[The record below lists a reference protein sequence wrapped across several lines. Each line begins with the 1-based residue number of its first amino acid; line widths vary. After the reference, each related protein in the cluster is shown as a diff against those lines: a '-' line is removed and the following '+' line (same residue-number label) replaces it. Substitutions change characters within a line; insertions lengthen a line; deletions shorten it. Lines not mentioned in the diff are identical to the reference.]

1 MLKQQSSRK
10 ELKQQISKWN
20 QGLAVVENPILGDQY
35 AYKLSLLKN
44 NVDLA
49 QEGKMTYEAGE
60 ARARSEV
67 KINPQ
72 KKSREEFV
80 YFDNSYNQV

>member
-1 MLKQQSSRK
+1 
-10 ELKQQISKWN
+10 
-20 QGLAVVENPILGDQY
+20 
-35 AYKLSLLKN
+35 
-44 NVDLA
+44 
-49 QEGKMTYEAGE
+49 MTYEAGE